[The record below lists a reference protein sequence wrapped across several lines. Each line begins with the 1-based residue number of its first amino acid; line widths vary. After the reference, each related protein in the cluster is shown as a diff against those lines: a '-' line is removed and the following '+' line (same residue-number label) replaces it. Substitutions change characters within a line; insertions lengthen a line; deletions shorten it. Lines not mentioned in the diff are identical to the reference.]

1 MKAFYGDFPIE
12 NSLYENSEIVL
23 IPVPYD
29 GTSTWI
35 KGADKGPQAIIEAS
49 DSIEMWDIETQSEVY
64 LKGIHTD
71 SAVLEKSSP
80 EAMFEAV
87 YQRVAQRLSDEKWVG
102 ILGGEHSVSC
112 GSIKAHAEK
121 FADLTVL
128 QIDAHADLREV
139 YHGSKFNH
147 ACVMRRAQEWCRVV
161 QVGIRSV
168 CKEEMEFIDPNSIF
182 YAHQL
187 WQNNDWIDKVIE
199 KLSSNVYLT
208 IDLDG
213 LDPSIL
219 PSTGTPEPGGL
230 SWWQLLTL
238 IERLTKAKRLV
249 GFDVVELCPNPA
261 EKSSDLLAAK
271 LVYKILSMK
280 YAFQKQI

>member
-1 MKAFYGDFPIE
+1 MKAFYGDFPVE
-12 NSLYENSEIVL
+12 NSRYENSEIVL

>member
-1 MKAFYGDFPIE
+1 MKVFYGDFPIE

-29 GTSTWI
+29 DTSTWV
-35 KGADKGPQAIIEAS
+35 KGADKGPQAIIDAS
-49 DSIEMWDIETQSEVY
+49 DSIETWDIETQSEVY
-64 LKGIHTD
+64 LRGIHTD

-80 EAMFEAV
+80 EAMFKAV
-87 YQRVAQRLSDEKWVG
+87 YQRVNKRLSDEKFIG

-121 FADLTVL
+121 YADLSVL
-128 QIDAHADLREV
+128 QIDAHADLREE

-147 ACVMRRAQEWCRVV
+147 ACVMRRAQEWCSLV

-168 CKEEMEFIDPNSIF
+168 CKEEIEFIDNDAIF

-187 WQNNDWIDKVIE
+187 WQNNDWIDSVIA

-238 IERLTKAKRLV
+238 IDRLTKAKKLV

-280 YAFQKQI
+280 YAYHVKI

>member
-1 MKAFYGDFPIE
+1 MKTFYGDFPLE

-29 GTSTWI
+29 GTSTWV

-64 LKGIHTD
+64 LRGIHTD
-71 SAVLEKSSP
+71 SAVLEKTSP

-87 YQRVAQRLSDEKWVG
+87 YRRVNTRLSDKKFVG

-112 GSIKAHAEK
+112 GSIKAHTEK
-121 FADLTVL
+121 FSDLTVL
-128 QIDAHADLREV
+128 QIDAHADLREE
-139 YHGSKFNH
+139 YYGSKFNH
-147 ACVMRRAQEWCRVV
+147 ACVMRRVQEWCRIV

-168 CKEEMEFIDPNSIF
+168 CKEEIEFIDKNTIF

-238 IERLTKAKRLV
+238 IERLTKTKKLV

-280 YAFQKQI
+280 YAFQTQK

>member
-12 NSLYENSEIVL
+12 NSRYENSEIVL

-29 GTSTWI
+29 GTSTWT

-128 QIDAHADLREV
+128 QIDAHADLREE

>member
-12 NSLYENSEIVL
+12 NSRYENSEIVL

-128 QIDAHADLREV
+128 QIDAHADLREE

>member
-1 MKAFYGDFPIE
+1 MKVFYGDFPIE

-29 GTSTWI
+29 GTSTWV
-35 KGADKGPQAIIEAS
+35 KGADKGPQAIIDAS
-49 DSIEMWDIETQSEVY
+49 DSIETWDIETQSEVY
-64 LKGIHTD
+64 LRGIHTD

-80 EAMFEAV
+80 EAMFKAV
-87 YQRVAQRLSDEKWVG
+87 YQRVNKRLSDEKFIG

-121 FADLTVL
+121 YADLSVL
-128 QIDAHADLREV
+128 QIDAHADLREE

-147 ACVMRRAQEWCRVV
+147 ACVMRRAQEWCSLV

-168 CKEEMEFIDPNSIF
+168 CKEEIEFIDNDAIF

-187 WQNNDWIDKVIE
+187 WQNNDWIDSVIA

-230 SWWQLLTL
+230 LWWQLLTL
-238 IERLTKAKRLV
+238 IDRLTKAKKLV

-280 YAFQKQI
+280 YAYQVKI

>member
-1 MKAFYGDFPIE
+1 MKAFYGDFPVE
-12 NSLYENSEIVL
+12 NSRYENSEIVL

-128 QIDAHADLREV
+128 QIDAHADLREE

>member
-128 QIDAHADLREV
+128 QIDAHADLREE

>member
-1 MKAFYGDFPIE
+1 MKTFYGDFPIE
-12 NSLYENSEIVL
+12 NTLYENSEIVL

-29 GTSTWI
+29 GTSTWV

-49 DSIEMWDIETQSEVY
+49 DSIETWDIETQTEVY

-71 SAVLEKSSP
+71 KAILEKSSP
-80 EAMFEAV
+80 EAMFRAV
-87 YQRVAQRLSDEKWVG
+87 YERVVRRLEDGKFIG

-121 FADLTVL
+121 FSDLTVL
-128 QIDAHADLREV
+128 QIDAHADLREE
-139 YHGSKFNH
+139 YYGSRFNH
-147 ACVMRRAQEWCRVV
+147 ACVMRRAQEWCRIV

-168 CKEEMEFIDPNSIF
+168 CKEEIEFIDKNTIF

-238 IERLTKAKRLV
+238 IERLTKSKKLL

-280 YAFQKQI
+280 YAFQA